1 MRILRDSEFFHSEH
15 HAFCLF
21 TMNNQLMEGVHG
33 HDFDELVI
41 VRNGS
46 GFHIIN
52 DEVKFICQGDFF
64 LVTTNDTHS
73 YVSTNHLAVINIL
86 IRRDGHFHY
95 LQHIDTLLA
104 RIKTQLQQP
113 REMALSPAAL
123 GDVERWSQEIVARNE
138 SDYDPLYFALCEAA
152 FLNIINTL
160 CLCHQQQ
167 EAQSA
172 EERGRANLIKALK
185 TSGLR
190 QLDWYALS
198 DDNGVARRTMFRF
211 IKRITGYTPVKFQT
225 LYRVLKAQELLRTT
239 DKTISEIAA
248 RCGFMNA
255 IRLTEAYKHYF
266 NYSPTHERELH
277 SRVLTTI

>member
-64 LVTTNDTHS
+64 LVTSNDTHS

-248 RCGFMNA
+248 RCGFMNT

-266 NYSPTHERELH
+266 NYSPTHEYSARNHLI
-277 SRVLTTI
+277 LI